1 MSVPIRVQMDFIDFN
16 YSPSSNWNTR
26 FTPFTPG
33 YSPSLILSFF
43 LFYCSKMWH
52 VERQLCLVDNL
63 VVAQLCLMLYDRVRV
78 GWAKYRWP
86 STQTSNGISK
96 KCDLNGSKKLWLL
109 PRPKMSQKFRWI
121 FNFSG
126 ILNQSNRLTCRSNLS
141 FRKKNDDFVPLTKY

>member
-96 KCDLNGSKKLWLL
+96 KCVLNGLKNFDYCQDQRCHKNSDGFSIFPAFWTNQIGWHAEAIYPSEKKMMTL
-109 PRPKMSQKFRWI
+109 
-121 FNFSG
+121 
-126 ILNQSNRLTCRSNLS
+126 
-141 FRKKNDDFVPLTKY
+141 YH